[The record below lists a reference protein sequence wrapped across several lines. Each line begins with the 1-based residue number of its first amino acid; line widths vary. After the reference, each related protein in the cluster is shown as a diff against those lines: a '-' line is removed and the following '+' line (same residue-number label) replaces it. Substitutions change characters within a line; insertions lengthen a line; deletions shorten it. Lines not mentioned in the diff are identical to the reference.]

1 MLIVNLLLVNC
12 VKKVLIDIAIF
23 LATLLL
29 LAGGGL
35 ALLNRSRVQT
45 YIIGLVTD
53 RLSEEIGADVHIKRF
68 DLRPF
73 NRLTLDSVYLSDQQ
87 HDTLA
92 FIDHLHI
99 RFQPLSLRDNRLDF
113 ELIDLQ
119 RPYINIQKEGKDRL
133 NCTFL
138 IERFH
143 SDSTAFPLRVNIDAL
158 QLRDMRVRYDELL
171 VDQINVDFVLP
182 VFSSDS
188 LDFTIQSLSLQAQLD
203 RLDAGFRADIHGDLD
218 SLFADKMQ
226 LTYRGQQLF
235 DGDLAVHHPTVLD
248 SLYVQ
253 ADCNDLFL
261 NHALL
266 QDMLSQLF
274 RKPWHLPRPVAT
286 LGNIHYKGF
295 VAGRFEDMQLHGAFS
310 SALGSL
316 TVNGSAKT
324 DTTFQN
330 IDFCGHVSTRRFHLG
345 RLISN
350 KDVGVVA
357 MSAHVDVEAGNSRP
371 LSCVADA
378 HIHKIEYKGYTYRNI
393 RFDGSF
399 EDELVSGNLHI
410 DDANI
415 GLHAM
420 GMADWSEADTR
431 IDLAARV
438 QHFRPGALHLLEKY
452 PDMEVEA
459 MNYVSI
465 FTSGSSVAQM
475 MDNMTGYVIVDTLL
489 LRNGGKEMTV
499 EQIKV
504 QVDHTLDKGRPLHQ
518 LKIQSDYLTAGVMGH
533 FAYNTLPSTYRA
545 FMRQYLPSL
554 HAAESN
560 VIVKRHTNDL
570 DFYAYFRDLDKITET
585 LGLGVHLPS
594 YPTIKGY
601 VHESENVFGL
611 QAYIPRLAGA
621 KASMQDITI
630 SANNADNR
638 IGLSVYALNHL
649 PQDNPTT
656 AKIGD
661 VKTYLDMTAKD
672 DVIGLTVRLD
682 NTDSVRNEGVI
693 RVSTMLQQY
702 ANRPIWDVHIHPSN
716 IVLNDSVWSIEDAHI
731 IYTAADQ
738 TLAVE
743 HFGLSTSHQSIR
755 ANGMASKS
763 VADSI
768 DVALENINVN
778 YLLSYTNVAHAL
790 SVDGAATGWAT
801 IYGLFSQPMFE
812 AQATIP
818 EAGLNGVPLGRAVAE
833 AHLDKE
839 NKTVVITGDVID
851 STEYT
856 IAHVD
861 GLVKPEGYWELDIA
875 CDSVNLAIVN
885 FWTKGI
891 LSDLK
896 GLGYGN
902 LHIGGHRREAYI
914 TAGLYGKNAQLTV
927 PMIGATFMFSD
938 SVLMDST
945 SIRFPHITLYDK
957 EGHKG
962 TFDGVLSHTQF
973 EDFRYKMTASV
984 DKMLALNLPYD
995 SQSMFYGK
1003 VYGTGTVDIQ
1013 GDERECRIGVNAR
1026 TESKSKFYL
1035 SINTASTAANT
1046 SFINF
1051 VQPDTTTHDLLRLL
1065 QQPAEK
1071 QAKAEKK
1078 SSTRVLLSLQ
1088 VEATPQAEIN
1098 LRMGGD
1104 DGLRGR
1110 GEGNLKLNYDDR
1122 TGDVQLLGTYT
1133 LQSGTFTFSLGNIV
1147 RRSFEIAEGSRVIWS
1162 GDPTSPSVDV
1172 TGKYHLTASL
1182 RDLYG
1187 SEIEQLATNRTSVPV
1202 NCVLHMTDQLFNPI
1216 ISFAIE
1222 LPQSDESVQSQV
1234 RSMINTNEMLMRQV
1248 IYLLVFNRFYTPDYL
1263 QNTKNVG
1270 LNETYSLLSSTIT
1283 GQINAWLSK
1292 LTDVFTMGFN
1302 IRTDGEGATASQ
1314 EYEANFQIHPVSQLL
1329 INGNFGYR
1337 YNDLSNRPFFGDLDI
1352 EYMLTENG
1360 KLRLKAYTHTVD
1372 KYSLRQ
1378 ANTVQGVGFVF
1389 KHDFNLSP
1397 RHKKDSTRTTTPRDS
1412 VATEK

>member
-1 MLIVNLLLVNC
+1 M
-12 VKKVLIDIAIF
+12 KKVLIGIAIVI
-23 LATLLL
+23 LTLLL
-29 LAGGGL
+29 LVGGGVV
-35 ALLNRSRVQT
+35 LLQQSRVQT
-45 YIIGLVTD
+45 FIIGIVTD
-53 RLSEEIGADVHIKRF
+53 KLSEQWGADVHIGRF
-68 DLRPF
+68 HYRPLS
-73 NRLTLDSVYLSDQQ
+73 RLSVDSVYLSDQQ
-87 HDTLA
+87 RDTLA
-92 FIDHLHI
+92 FIEHVQV
-99 RFQPLSLRDNRLDF
+99 RFQPLALQDKRLDF
-113 ELIDLQ
+113 TQIELQ
-119 RPYINIQKEGKDRL
+119 KPYINIQKLNDTAL

-138 IERFH
+138 LERLH
-143 SDSTAFPLRVNIDAL
+143 SDSTAFPLRVNIDEL
-158 QLRDMRVRYDELL
+158 HLRDMRVRYDELL

-188 LDFTIQSLSLQAQLD
+188 LDFKIQSLSLQAQLD
-203 RLDAGFRADIHGDLD
+203 RLDAGFRANIHGDLD

-226 LTYRGQQLF
+226 LTYRGEQLF
-235 DGDLAVHHPTVLD
+235 DGDLAVYYPTILD

-253 ADCNDLFL
+253 ADCNDLYL

-274 RKPWHLPRPVAT
+274 RKPWHLPKPVAT

-295 VAGRFEDMQLHGAFS
+295 INGRVDSLMLQGAFS

-316 TVNGSAKT
+316 TVNGHAKT

-330 IDFCGHVSTRRFHLG
+330 LDFCGHVSTRRFHLG
-345 RLISN
+345 RLTSN
-350 KDVGVVA
+350 KELGVVA
-357 MSAHVDVEAGNSRP
+357 MSAHVDVNVGTQTP

-378 HIHKIEYKGYTYRNI
+378 HINKIEFRGYTYRNI
-393 RFDGSF
+393 HFDGSF
-399 EDELVSGNLHI
+399 EDELISGALRIN
-410 DDANI
+410 DANI
-415 GLHAM
+415 GLDMH
-420 GMADWSEADTR
+420 GMADLSEADTR
-431 IDLAARV
+431 IDLMARV
-438 QHFRPGALHLLEKY
+438 QHFRPNALHLVKDYPELE
-452 PDMEVEA
+452 MGA
-459 MNYVSI
+459 MNYISI
-465 FTSGSSVAQM
+465 FTSGSTPAEM

-489 LRNGGKEMTV
+489 LHNGEKELAV

-504 QVDHTLDKGRPLHQ
+504 QVDNTLDKGRPVHQ
-518 LKIQSDYLTAGVMGH
+518 LKIQSDYLTAGVTGH

-545 FMRQYLPSL
+545 FVRQYLPSMY
-554 HAAESN
+554 AAQSDM
-560 VIVKRHTNDL
+560 IVKRTTNDL

-594 YPTIKGY
+594 YPTIKGF
-601 VHESENVFGL
+601 VHESENQFGL
-611 QAYIPRLAGA
+611 QAYVPKIAGA
-621 KASMQDITI
+621 KASMQDVTI
-630 SANNADNR
+630 SADNAKNR

-661 VKTYLDMTAKD
+661 VKTYLDVTAKD

-702 ANRPIWDVHIHPSN
+702 ANRPIWDVHIHPSD
-716 IVLNDSVWSIEDAHI
+716 IVLNDSVWSIADAHI

-743 HFGLSTSHQSIR
+743 HFGLSTTNQSIR

-763 VADSI
+763 VEDSI

-812 AQATIP
+812 AQVTMP

-851 STEYT
+851 TTEYT

-902 LHIGGHRREAYI
+902 LHIGGHRRETYI

-945 SIRFPHITLYDK
+945 AIRFPHITLYDM

-962 TFDGVLSHTQF
+962 TFDGALTHTQF
-973 EDFRYKMTASV
+973 EDFRYNMTATV
-984 DKMLALNLPYD
+984 EKMLALNLPYD
-995 SQSMFYGK
+995 PQSMFYGK
-1003 VYGTGTVDIQ
+1003 VYGTGRVDIQ
-1013 GDERECRIGVNAR
+1013 GDEKECRIGVNAQ
-1026 TESKSKFYL
+1026 TESRSKFYL
-1035 SINTASTAANT
+1035 SVNTASTAAST

-1051 VQPDTTTHDLLRLL
+1051 VEPDTTSHSLLRLL
-1065 QQPAEK
+1065 QQPADK

-1088 VEATPQAEIN
+1088 VDVTPQAEIN

-1314 EYEANFQIHPVSQLL
+1314 EYEANFQLHPINQLL

-1337 YNDLSNRPFFGDLDI
+1337 YNDLSNRPFFGDLDV

-1360 KLRLKAYTHTVD
+1360 KLRAKAYTHTVD

-1389 KHDFNLSP
+1389 KHDFNWKP
-1397 RHKKDSTRTTTPRDS
+1397 RHKKDTTQTTTPRDS
-1412 VATEK
+1412 VATGK

>member
-1 MLIVNLLLVNC
+1 MM
-12 VKKVLIDIAIF
+12 KKVLIGIAIV
-23 LATLLL
+23 LLTLLL
-29 LAGGGL
+29 LVGGGVV
-35 ALLNRSRVQT
+35 LLNQSSVQT
-45 YIIGLVTD
+45 YIIGVVAKKV
-53 RLSEEIGADVHIKRF
+53 SEQIGADVSIKRF
-68 DLRPF
+68 DFRPF
-73 NRLTLDSVYLSDQQ
+73 SKLTLDSVYLSDQQ
-87 HDTLA
+87 RDTLA
-92 FIDHLHI
+92 FIDHVHVH
-99 RFQPLSLRDNRLDF
+99 FHPLSLRDKRLDF
-113 ELIDLQ
+113 ERVELDGPYVNVQKLNDTTLNCSFLIDKL
-119 RPYINIQKEGKDRL
+119 
-133 NCTFL
+133 T
-138 IERFH
+138 
-143 SDSTAFPLRVNIDAL
+143 SDSSSFALRVNVDAL
-158 QLRDMRVRYDELL
+158 HLRDMRVRYDELT
-171 VDQINVDFVLP
+171 VDEINMDFGMPVL
-182 VFSSDS
+182 SSDS
-188 LDFTIQSLSLQAQLD
+188 LDFKIESLTLQARLG
-203 RLDAGFRADIHGDLD
+203 RLDAGFRANIHGDLD
-218 SLFADKMQ
+218 SLFADELR
-226 LTYRGQQLF
+226 LTYRGTQLF
-235 DGDLAVHHPTVLD
+235 DGDLAVYEPTKLD

-274 RKPWHLPRPVAT
+274 RRPSHLPNPVAT
-286 LGNIHYKGF
+286 LGDVHYKGF
-295 VAGRFEDMQLHGAFS
+295 VAGRLEDMRLHGAFS

-316 TVNGSAKT
+316 TVNGEAKA
-324 DTTFQN
+324 DTALRN
-330 IDFCGHVSTRRFHLG
+330 VDFCGHVSTRRFHLG
-345 RLISN
+345 RLLNN
-350 KDVGVVA
+350 KELGTIAV
-357 MSAHVDVEAGNSRP
+357 SAHVDVKAGRDVP

-378 HIHKIEYKGYTYRNI
+378 KIGKIVFRDYAYHNI
-393 RFDGSF
+393 YFDGQFADEQISGSLRINDENVWIDANGLVDLSEEDTRFD
-399 EDELVSGNLHI
+399 L
-410 DDANI
+410 
-415 GLHAM
+415 GL
-420 GMADWSEADTR
+420 
-431 IDLAARV
+431 RV
-438 QHFRPGALHLLEKY
+438 EHLRPGALRLTDKLPELE
-452 PDMEVEA
+452 VSC
-459 MNYVSI
+459 MNYISI
-465 FTSGSSVAQM
+465 YTSGKTPAEM
-475 MDNMTGYVIVDTLL
+475 MDQMTGYVIVDTLL
-489 LRNGGKEMTV
+489 LRNGDKEMV
-499 EQIKV
+499 AEQIKV
-504 QVDHTLDKGRPLHQ
+504 VVDNQMLRNHPVHQ
-518 LKIQSDYLTAGVMGH
+518 LKIQSDFLTAGITGE
-533 FAYNTLPSTYRA
+533 FSYNTMPGTVMA
-545 FMRQYLPSL
+545 FVGQYLPSL
-554 HAAESN
+554 GRADDNIH
-560 VIVKRHTNDL
+560 IKRRTNDV
-570 DFYAYFRDLDKITET
+570 DFYAYFRDIDKITET
-585 LGLGVHLPS
+585 LGVGIHLPS
-594 YPTIKGY
+594 YPTVKGFL
-601 VHESENVFGL
+601 HESENQFGL
-611 QAYIPRLAGA
+611 QAYVPMLAGES
-621 KASMQDITI
+621 ASMQDLTI
-630 SANNADNR
+630 SVDNLNNRAK
-638 IGLSVYALNHL
+638 LSVYALSHL

-702 ANRPIWDVHIHPSN
+702 ANRPIWDVHIHPSD
-716 IVLNDSVWSIEDAHI
+716 IVLNDSVWSIADAHI

-743 HFGLSTSHQSIR
+743 HFGLSTTNQSIR

-763 VADSI
+763 VEDSI

-812 AQATIP
+812 AQVTMP
-818 EAGLNGVPLGRAVAE
+818 DAGLNGVPLGRAVAE

-851 STEYT
+851 TTEYT

-902 LHIGGHRREAYI
+902 LHIGGHRRETYI

-945 SIRFPHITLYDK
+945 AIRFPHITLYDM

-962 TFDGVLSHTQF
+962 TFDGALTHTQF
-973 EDFRYKMTASV
+973 EDFRYNMTATV
-984 DKMLALNLPYD
+984 EKMLALNLPYD
-995 SQSMFYGK
+995 QQSMFYGK
-1003 VYGTGTVDIQ
+1003 VYGTGRVDIQ
-1013 GDERECRIGVNAR
+1013 GDEKECRIGVNAQ
-1026 TESKSKFYL
+1026 TESRSKFYL
-1035 SINTASTAANT
+1035 SVNTASTAAST

-1051 VQPDTTTHDLLRLL
+1051 VEPDTTSHSLLRLL
-1065 QQPAEK
+1065 QQPADK

-1088 VEATPQAEIN
+1088 VDVTPQAEIN

-1314 EYEANFQIHPVSQLL
+1314 EYEANFQLHPINQLL

-1337 YNDLSNRPFFGDLDI
+1337 YNDLSNRPFFGDLDV

-1360 KLRLKAYTHTVD
+1360 KLRAKAYTHTVD

-1389 KHDFNLSP
+1389 KHDFNWKP
-1397 RHKKDSTRTTTPRDS
+1397 RHKKDTTQTTTPRDS
-1412 VATEK
+1412 VATGK

>member
-1 MLIVNLLLVNC
+1 M
-12 VKKVLIDIAIF
+12 KKVLIGIAIVI
-23 LATLLL
+23 LTLLL
-29 LAGGGL
+29 LVGGGVV
-35 ALLNRSRVQT
+35 LLQQSRVQT
-45 YIIGLVTD
+45 FIIGIVTD
-53 RLSEEIGADVHIKRF
+53 KLSEQWGADVHIGRF
-68 DLRPF
+68 HYRPLS
-73 NRLTLDSVYLSDQQ
+73 RLSVDSVYLSDQQ
-87 HDTLA
+87 RDTLA
-92 FIDHLHI
+92 FIEHVQV
-99 RFQPLSLRDNRLDF
+99 RFQPLALQDKRLDF
-113 ELIDLQ
+113 TQIELQ
-119 RPYINIQKEGKDRL
+119 KPYINIQKLNDTAL

-138 IERFH
+138 LERFH
-143 SDSTAFPLRVNIDAL
+143 SDSTTFPLRVNIDEL
-158 QLRDMRVRYDELL
+158 HLRDMRVRYDELL

-188 LDFTIQSLSLQAQLD
+188 LDFKIQSLSLQAQLD
-203 RLDAGFRADIHGDLD
+203 RLDAGFRANIHGDLD

-226 LTYRGQQLF
+226 LTYRGEQLF
-235 DGDLAVHHPTVLD
+235 DGDLAVYYPTILD

-253 ADCNDLFL
+253 ADCNDLYL

-274 RKPWHLPRPVAT
+274 RKPWHLPKPVAT

-295 VAGRFEDMQLHGAFS
+295 INGRVDSLMLQGAFS

-316 TVNGSAKT
+316 TVNGHAKT

-330 IDFCGHVSTRRFHLG
+330 LDFCGHVSTRRFHLG
-345 RLISN
+345 RLTSN
-350 KDVGVVA
+350 KELGVVA
-357 MSAHVDVEAGNSRP
+357 MSAHVDVNVGTQTP

-378 HIHKIEYKGYTYRNI
+378 HINKIEFRGYTYRNI
-393 RFDGSF
+393 HFDGSF
-399 EDELVSGNLHI
+399 EDELISGALRIN
-410 DDANI
+410 DANI
-415 GLHAM
+415 GLDMH
-420 GMADWSEADTR
+420 GMADLSEADTR
-431 IDLAARV
+431 IDLMARV
-438 QHFRPGALHLLEKY
+438 QHFRPNALHLVKDYPELE
-452 PDMEVEA
+452 MGA
-459 MNYVSI
+459 MNYISI
-465 FTSGSSVAQM
+465 FTSGSTPAEM

-489 LRNGGKEMTV
+489 LHNGEKELAV

-504 QVDHTLDKGRPLHQ
+504 QVDNTLDKGRPVHQ
-518 LKIQSDYLTAGVMGH
+518 LKIQSDYLTAGVTGH

-545 FMRQYLPSL
+545 FVRQYLPSMY
-554 HAAESN
+554 AAQSDM
-560 VIVKRHTNDL
+560 IVKRTTNDL

-594 YPTIKGY
+594 YPTIKGF
-601 VHESENVFGL
+601 VHESENQFGL
-611 QAYIPRLAGA
+611 QAYVPKIAGA
-621 KASMQDITI
+621 KASMQDVTI
-630 SANNADNR
+630 SADNAKNR

-702 ANRPIWDVHIHPSN
+702 ANRPIWDVHIHPSD
-716 IVLNDSVWSIEDAHI
+716 IVLNDSVWSIADAHI

-743 HFGLSTSHQSIR
+743 HFGLSTTNQSIR

-763 VADSI
+763 VEDSI

-812 AQATIP
+812 AQVTMP

-851 STEYT
+851 TTEYT

-902 LHIGGHRREAYI
+902 LHIGGHRRETYI

-945 SIRFPHITLYDK
+945 AIRFPHITLYDM

-962 TFDGVLSHTQF
+962 TFDGALTHTQF
-973 EDFRYKMTASV
+973 EDFRYNMTATV
-984 DKMLALNLPYD
+984 EKMLALNLPYD
-995 SQSMFYGK
+995 PQSMFYGK
-1003 VYGTGTVDIQ
+1003 VYGTGRVDIQ
-1013 GDERECRIGVNAR
+1013 GDEKECRIGVNAQ
-1026 TESKSKFYL
+1026 TESRSKFYL
-1035 SINTASTAANT
+1035 SVNTASTAAST

-1051 VQPDTTTHDLLRLL
+1051 VEPDTTSHSLLRLL
-1065 QQPAEK
+1065 QQPADK

-1088 VEATPQAEIN
+1088 VDVTPQAEIN

-1314 EYEANFQIHPVSQLL
+1314 EYEANFQLHPINQLL

-1337 YNDLSNRPFFGDLDI
+1337 YNDLSNRPFFGDLDV

-1360 KLRLKAYTHTVD
+1360 KLRAKAYTHTVD

-1389 KHDFNLSP
+1389 KHDFNWKP
-1397 RHKKDSTRTTTPRDS
+1397 RHKKDTTQTTTPRDS
-1412 VATEK
+1412 VATGK

>member
-1 MLIVNLLLVNC
+1 M
-12 VKKVLIDIAIF
+12 KKVLIGIAIVM
-23 LATLLL
+23 LTLLL
-29 LAGGGL
+29 LVGGGVV
-35 ALLNRSRVQT
+35 LLQQSRVQT
-45 YIIGLVTD
+45 FIIGIVTD
-53 RLSEEIGADVHIKRF
+53 KLSEQWGADVHIGRF
-68 DLRPF
+68 HYRPLS
-73 NRLTLDSVYLSDQQ
+73 RLSVDSVYLSDQQ
-87 HDTLA
+87 RDTLA
-92 FIDHLHI
+92 FIEHVQV
-99 RFQPLSLRDNRLDF
+99 RFQPLALQDKRLDF
-113 ELIDLQ
+113 TQIELQ
-119 RPYINIQKEGKDRL
+119 KPYINIQKLNDTAL

-138 IERFH
+138 LERFH
-143 SDSTAFPLRVNIDAL
+143 SDSTTFPLRVNIDEL
-158 QLRDMRVRYDELL
+158 HLRDMRVRYDELL

-188 LDFTIQSLSLQAQLD
+188 LDFKIQSLSLQAQLD
-203 RLDAGFRADIHGDLD
+203 RLDAGFRANIHGDLD

-226 LTYRGQQLF
+226 LTYRGEQLF
-235 DGDLAVHHPTVLD
+235 DGDLAVYYPTILD

-253 ADCNDLFL
+253 ADCNDLYL

-274 RKPWHLPRPVAT
+274 RKPWHLPKPVAT

-295 VAGRFEDMQLHGAFS
+295 INGRVDSLMLQGAFS

-316 TVNGSAKT
+316 TVNGHAKT

-330 IDFCGHVSTRRFHLG
+330 LDFCGHVSTRRFHLG
-345 RLISN
+345 RLTSN
-350 KDVGVVA
+350 KELGVVA
-357 MSAHVDVEAGNSRP
+357 MSAHVDVNVGTQTP

-378 HIHKIEYKGYTYRNI
+378 HINKIEFRGYTYRNI
-393 RFDGSF
+393 HFDGSF
-399 EDELVSGNLHI
+399 EDELISGALRIN
-410 DDANI
+410 DANI
-415 GLHAM
+415 GLDMH
-420 GMADWSEADTR
+420 GMADLSEADTR
-431 IDLAARV
+431 IDLMARV
-438 QHFRPGALHLLEKY
+438 QHFRPNALHLVKDYPELE
-452 PDMEVEA
+452 MGA
-459 MNYVSI
+459 MNYISI
-465 FTSGSSVAQM
+465 FTSGSTPAEM
-475 MDNMTGYVIVDTLL
+475 MDQMTGYVIVDTLL
-489 LRNGGKEMTV
+489 LRNGEKEMV
-499 EQIKV
+499 AEQIKV
-504 QVDHTLDKGRPLHQ
+504 MVDNQMLRNHPVHQ
-518 LKIQSDYLTAGVMGH
+518 LKIQSDFLTAGITGE
-533 FAYNTLPSTYRA
+533 FSYNTMPGTVMA
-545 FMRQYLPSL
+545 FVGQYLPSL
-554 HAAESN
+554 GRADDNIH
-560 VIVKRHTNDL
+560 IKRRTNDV
-570 DFYAYFRDLDKITET
+570 DFYAYFRDIDKITET
-585 LGLGVHLPS
+585 LGVGIHLPS
-594 YPTIKGY
+594 YPTVKGFL
-601 VHESENVFGL
+601 HESENQFGL
-611 QAYIPRLAGA
+611 QAYVPMLAGES
-621 KASMQDITI
+621 ASMQDLTI
-630 SANNADNR
+630 SVDNLNNRAK
-638 IGLSVYALNHL
+638 LSVYALSHL

-702 ANRPIWDVHIHPSN
+702 ANRPIWDVHIHPSD
-716 IVLNDSVWSIEDAHI
+716 IVLNDSVWSIADAHI

-743 HFGLSTSHQSIR
+743 HFGLSTTNQSIR

-763 VADSI
+763 VEDSI

-812 AQATIP
+812 AQVTMP

-851 STEYT
+851 TTEYT

-902 LHIGGHRREAYI
+902 LHIGGHRRETYI

-945 SIRFPHITLYDK
+945 AIRFPHITLYDM

-962 TFDGVLSHTQF
+962 TFDGALTHTQF
-973 EDFRYKMTASV
+973 EDFRYNMTATV

-995 SQSMFYGK
+995 PQSMFYGK
-1003 VYGTGTVDIQ
+1003 VYGTGRVDIQ
-1013 GDERECRIGVNAR
+1013 GDEKECRIGVNAQ
-1026 TESKSKFYL
+1026 TESRSKFYL
-1035 SINTASTAANT
+1035 SVNTASTAAST

-1051 VQPDTTTHDLLRLL
+1051 VEPDTTSHSLLRLL
-1065 QQPAEK
+1065 QQPADK

-1088 VEATPQAEIN
+1088 VDVTPQAEIN

-1314 EYEANFQIHPVSQLL
+1314 EYEANFQLHPINQLL

-1337 YNDLSNRPFFGDLDI
+1337 YNDLSNRPFFGDLDV

-1360 KLRLKAYTHTVD
+1360 KLRAKAYTHTVD

-1389 KHDFNLSP
+1389 KHDFNWKP
-1397 RHKKDSTRTTTPRDS
+1397 RHKKDTTRTTTPRDS
-1412 VATEK
+1412 VATGK

>member
-1 MLIVNLLLVNC
+1 M
-12 VKKVLIDIAIF
+12 KKVLIGIAIVM
-23 LATLLL
+23 LTLLL
-29 LAGGGL
+29 LVGGGVV
-35 ALLNRSRVQT
+35 LLQQSRVQT
-45 YIIGLVTD
+45 FIIGIVTD
-53 RLSEEIGADVHIKRF
+53 KLSEQWGADVHIGRF
-68 DLRPF
+68 HYRPLS
-73 NRLTLDSVYLSDQQ
+73 RLSVDSVYLSDQQ
-87 HDTLA
+87 RDTLA
-92 FIDHLHI
+92 FIEHVQV
-99 RFQPLSLRDNRLDF
+99 RFQPLALQDKRLDF
-113 ELIDLQ
+113 TQIELQ
-119 RPYINIQKEGKDRL
+119 KPYINIQKLNDTAL

-138 IERFH
+138 LERFH
-143 SDSTAFPLRVNIDAL
+143 SDSTTFPLRVNIDEL
-158 QLRDMRVRYDELL
+158 HLRDMRVRYDELL

-188 LDFTIQSLSLQAQLD
+188 LDFKIQSLSLQAQLD
-203 RLDAGFRADIHGDLD
+203 RLDAGFRANIHGDLD

-226 LTYRGQQLF
+226 LTYRGEQLF
-235 DGDLAVHHPTVLD
+235 DGDLAVYYPTILD

-253 ADCNDLFL
+253 ADCNDLYL

-274 RKPWHLPRPVAT
+274 RKPWHLPKPVAT

-295 VAGRFEDMQLHGAFS
+295 INGRVDSLMLQGAFS

-316 TVNGSAKT
+316 TVNGHAKT

-330 IDFCGHVSTRRFHLG
+330 LDFCGHVSTRRFHLG
-345 RLISN
+345 RLTSN
-350 KDVGVVA
+350 KELGVVA
-357 MSAHVDVEAGNSRP
+357 MSAHVDVNVGTQTP

-378 HIHKIEYKGYTYRNI
+378 HINKIEFRGYTYRNI
-393 RFDGSF
+393 HFDGSF
-399 EDELVSGNLHI
+399 EDELISGALRIN
-410 DDANI
+410 DANI
-415 GLHAM
+415 GLDMH
-420 GMADWSEADTR
+420 GMADLSEADTR
-431 IDLAARV
+431 IDLMARV
-438 QHFRPGALHLLEKY
+438 QHFRPNALHLVKDYPELE
-452 PDMEVEA
+452 MGA
-459 MNYVSI
+459 MNYISI
-465 FTSGSSVAQM
+465 FTSGSTPAEM

-489 LRNGGKEMTV
+489 LHNGEKELAV
-499 EQIKV
+499 EQIRV
-504 QVDHTLDKGRPLHQ
+504 QVDNTLDKGRPVHQ
-518 LKIQSDYLTAGVMGH
+518 LKIQSDYLTAGVTGH
-533 FAYNTLPSTYRA
+533 FAYNTLPSTYKA
-545 FMRQYLPSL
+545 FVRQYLPSMY
-554 HAAESN
+554 AAQSDM
-560 VIVKRHTNDL
+560 IVKRTTNDL

-594 YPTIKGY
+594 YPTIKGF
-601 VHESENVFGL
+601 VHESENQFGL
-611 QAYIPRLAGA
+611 QAYVPKIAGA
-621 KASMQDITI
+621 KASMQDVTI
-630 SANNADNR
+630 SADNAKNR

-702 ANRPIWDVHIHPSN
+702 ANRPIWDVHIHPSD
-716 IVLNDSVWSIEDAHI
+716 IVLNDSVWSIADAHI

-743 HFGLSTSHQSIR
+743 HFGLSTTNQSIR

-763 VADSI
+763 VEDSI

-812 AQATIP
+812 AQVTMP

-851 STEYT
+851 TTEYT

-902 LHIGGHRREAYI
+902 LHIGGHRRETYI

-945 SIRFPHITLYDK
+945 AIRFPHITLYDM

-962 TFDGVLSHTQF
+962 TFDGALTHTQF
-973 EDFRYKMTASV
+973 EDFRYNMTATV

-995 SQSMFYGK
+995 PQSMFYGK
-1003 VYGTGTVDIQ
+1003 VYGTGRVDIQ
-1013 GDERECRIGVNAR
+1013 GDEKECRIGVNAQ
-1026 TESKSKFYL
+1026 TESRSKFYL
-1035 SINTASTAANT
+1035 SVNTASTAAST

-1051 VQPDTTTHDLLRLL
+1051 VEPDTTSHSLLRLL
-1065 QQPAEK
+1065 QQPADK

-1088 VEATPQAEIN
+1088 VDVTPQAEIN

-1314 EYEANFQIHPVSQLL
+1314 EYEANFQLHPINQLL

-1337 YNDLSNRPFFGDLDI
+1337 YNDLSNRPFFGDLDV

-1360 KLRLKAYTHTVD
+1360 KLRAKAYTHTVD

-1389 KHDFNLSP
+1389 KHDFNWKP
-1397 RHKKDSTRTTTPRDS
+1397 RHKKDTTQTATPRDS
-1412 VATEK
+1412 IATGK

>member
-1 MLIVNLLLVNC
+1 M
-12 VKKVLIDIAIF
+12 KKVLIGIAIVM
-23 LATLLL
+23 LTLLL
-29 LAGGGL
+29 LVGGGVV
-35 ALLNRSRVQT
+35 LLQQSRVQT
-45 YIIGLVTD
+45 FIIGIVTD
-53 RLSEEIGADVHIKRF
+53 KLSEQWGADVHIGRF
-68 DLRPF
+68 HYRPLS
-73 NRLTLDSVYLSDQQ
+73 RLSVDSVYLSDQQ
-87 HDTLA
+87 RDTLA
-92 FIDHLHI
+92 FIEHVQV
-99 RFQPLSLRDNRLDF
+99 RFQPLALQDKRLDF
-113 ELIDLQ
+113 TQIELQ
-119 RPYINIQKEGKDRL
+119 KPYINIQKLNDTAL

-138 IERFH
+138 LERFH
-143 SDSTAFPLRVNIDAL
+143 SDSTTFPLRVNIDEL
-158 QLRDMRVRYDELL
+158 HLRDMRVRYDELL

-188 LDFTIQSLSLQAQLD
+188 LDFKIQSLSLQAQLD
-203 RLDAGFRADIHGDLD
+203 RLDAGFRANIHGDLD

-226 LTYRGQQLF
+226 LTYRGEQLF
-235 DGDLAVHHPTVLD
+235 DGDLAVYYPTILD

-253 ADCNDLFL
+253 ADCNDLYL

-274 RKPWHLPRPVAT
+274 RKPWHLPKPVAT

-295 VAGRFEDMQLHGAFS
+295 INGRVDSLMLQGAFS

-316 TVNGSAKT
+316 TVNGHAKT

-330 IDFCGHVSTRRFHLG
+330 LDFCGHVSTRRFHLG
-345 RLISN
+345 RLTSN
-350 KDVGVVA
+350 KELGVVA
-357 MSAHVDVEAGNSRP
+357 MSAHVDVNVGTQTP

-378 HIHKIEYKGYTYRNI
+378 HINKIEFRGYTYRNI
-393 RFDGSF
+393 HFDGSF
-399 EDELVSGNLHI
+399 EDELISGALRIN
-410 DDANI
+410 DANI
-415 GLHAM
+415 GLDMH
-420 GMADWSEADTR
+420 GMADLSEADTR
-431 IDLAARV
+431 IDLMARV
-438 QHFRPGALHLLEKY
+438 QHFRPNALHLVKDYPELE
-452 PDMEVEA
+452 MGA
-459 MNYVSI
+459 MNYISI
-465 FTSGSSVAQM
+465 FTSGSTPAEM

-489 LRNGGKEMTV
+489 LHNGEKELAV
-499 EQIKV
+499 EQIRV
-504 QVDHTLDKGRPLHQ
+504 QVDNTLDKGRPVHQ
-518 LKIQSDYLTAGVMGH
+518 LKIQSDYLTAGVTGH
-533 FAYNTLPSTYRA
+533 FAYNTLPSTYKA
-545 FMRQYLPSL
+545 FVRQYLPSMY
-554 HAAESN
+554 AAQSDM
-560 VIVKRHTNDL
+560 IVKRTTNDL

-594 YPTIKGY
+594 YPTIKGF
-601 VHESENVFGL
+601 VHESENQFGL
-611 QAYIPRLAGA
+611 QAYVPKIAGA
-621 KASMQDITI
+621 KASMQDVTI
-630 SANNADNR
+630 SADNAKNR

-702 ANRPIWDVHIHPSN
+702 ANRPIWDVHIHPSD
-716 IVLNDSVWSIEDAHI
+716 IVLNDSVWSIADAHI

-743 HFGLSTSHQSIR
+743 HFGLSTTNQSIR

-763 VADSI
+763 VEDSI

-812 AQATIP
+812 AQVTMP

-851 STEYT
+851 TTEYT

-902 LHIGGHRREAYI
+902 LHIGGHRRETYI

-945 SIRFPHITLYDK
+945 AIRFPHITLYDM

-962 TFDGVLSHTQF
+962 TFDGALTHTQF
-973 EDFRYKMTASV
+973 EDFRYNMTATV

-995 SQSMFYGK
+995 PQSMFYGK
-1003 VYGTGTVDIQ
+1003 VYGTGRVDIQ
-1013 GDERECRIGVNAR
+1013 GDEKECRIGVNAQ
-1026 TESKSKFYL
+1026 TESRSKFYL
-1035 SINTASTAANT
+1035 SVNTASTAAST

-1051 VQPDTTTHDLLRLL
+1051 VEPDTTSHSLLRLL
-1065 QQPAEK
+1065 QQPADK

-1088 VEATPQAEIN
+1088 VDVTPQAEIN

-1314 EYEANFQIHPVSQLL
+1314 EYEANFQLHPINQLL

-1337 YNDLSNRPFFGDLDI
+1337 YNDLSNRPFFGDLDV

-1360 KLRLKAYTHTVD
+1360 KLRAKAYTHTVD

-1389 KHDFNLSP
+1389 KHDFNWKP
-1397 RHKKDSTRTTTPRDS
+1397 RHKKDTTQTTTPRDS
-1412 VATEK
+1412 VATGK

>member
-1 MLIVNLLLVNC
+1 M
-12 VKKVLIDIAIF
+12 KKVLIGIAIVM
-23 LATLLL
+23 LTLLL
-29 LAGGGL
+29 LVGGGVV
-35 ALLNRSRVQT
+35 LLQQSRVQT
-45 YIIGLVTD
+45 FIIGIVTD
-53 RLSEEIGADVHIKRF
+53 KLSEQWGADVHIGRF
-68 DLRPF
+68 HYRPLS
-73 NRLTLDSVYLSDQQ
+73 RLSVDSVYLSDQQ
-87 HDTLA
+87 RDTLA
-92 FIDHLHI
+92 FIEHVQV
-99 RFQPLSLRDNRLDF
+99 RFQPLALQDKRLDF
-113 ELIDLQ
+113 TQIELQ
-119 RPYINIQKEGKDRL
+119 KPYINIQKLNDTAL

-138 IERFH
+138 LERLH
-143 SDSTAFPLRVNIDAL
+143 SDSTAFPLRVNIDEL
-158 QLRDMRVRYDELL
+158 HLRDMRVRYDELL

-188 LDFTIQSLSLQAQLD
+188 LDFKIQSLSLQAQLD
-203 RLDAGFRADIHGDLD
+203 RLDAGFRANIHGDLD

-226 LTYRGQQLF
+226 LTYRGEQLF
-235 DGDLAVHHPTVLD
+235 DGDLAVYYPTILD

-253 ADCNDLFL
+253 ADCNDLYL

-274 RKPWHLPRPVAT
+274 RKPWHLPKPVAT

-295 VAGRFEDMQLHGAFS
+295 INGRVDSLMLQGAFS

-316 TVNGSAKT
+316 TVNGHAKT

-330 IDFCGHVSTRRFHLG
+330 LDFCGHVSTRRFHLG
-345 RLISN
+345 RLTSN
-350 KDVGVVA
+350 KELGVVA
-357 MSAHVDVEAGNSRP
+357 MSAHVDVNVGTQTP

-378 HIHKIEYKGYTYRNI
+378 HINKIEFRGYTYRNI
-393 RFDGSF
+393 HFDGSF
-399 EDELVSGNLHI
+399 EDELISGALRIN
-410 DDANI
+410 DANI
-415 GLHAM
+415 GLDMH
-420 GMADWSEADTR
+420 GMADLSEADTR
-431 IDLAARV
+431 IDLMARV
-438 QHFRPGALHLLEKY
+438 QYFRPNALHLVKDYPELE
-452 PDMEVEA
+452 MGA
-459 MNYVSI
+459 MNYISI
-465 FTSGSSVAQM
+465 FTSGSTPAEM

-489 LRNGGKEMTV
+489 LHNGEKELAV

-504 QVDHTLDKGRPLHQ
+504 QVDNTLDKGRPVHQ
-518 LKIQSDYLTAGVMGH
+518 LKIQSDYLTAGVTGH

-545 FMRQYLPSL
+545 FVRQYLPSMY
-554 HAAESN
+554 AAQSDM
-560 VIVKRHTNDL
+560 IVKRTTNDL

-594 YPTIKGY
+594 YPTIKGF
-601 VHESENVFGL
+601 VHESENQFGL
-611 QAYIPRLAGA
+611 QAYVPKIAGA
-621 KASMQDITI
+621 KASMQDVTI
-630 SANNADNR
+630 SADNAKNR

-702 ANRPIWDVHIHPSN
+702 ANRPIWDVHIHPSD
-716 IVLNDSVWSIEDAHI
+716 IVLNDSVWSIADAHI

-743 HFGLSTSHQSIR
+743 HFGLSTTNQSIR

-763 VADSI
+763 VEDSI

-812 AQATIP
+812 AQVTMP
-818 EAGLNGVPLGRAVAE
+818 DAGLNGVPLGRAVAE
-833 AHLDKE
+833 AHLDRE

-851 STEYT
+851 TTEYT

-902 LHIGGHRREAYI
+902 LHIGGHRRETYI

-945 SIRFPHITLYDK
+945 AIRFPHITLYDM

-962 TFDGVLSHTQF
+962 TFDGALTHTQF
-973 EDFRYKMTASV
+973 EDFRYNMTATV

-995 SQSMFYGK
+995 PQSMFYGK
-1003 VYGTGTVDIQ
+1003 VYGTGRVDIQ
-1013 GDERECRIGVNAR
+1013 GDEKECRIGVNAQ
-1026 TESKSKFYL
+1026 TESRSKFYL
-1035 SINTASTAANT
+1035 SVNTASTAAST

-1051 VQPDTTTHDLLRLL
+1051 VEPDTTSHSLLRLL
-1065 QQPAEK
+1065 QQPADK

-1088 VEATPQAEIN
+1088 VDVTPQAEIN

-1314 EYEANFQIHPVSQLL
+1314 EYEANFQLHPINQLL

-1337 YNDLSNRPFFGDLDI
+1337 YNDLSNRPFFGDLDV

-1360 KLRLKAYTHTVD
+1360 KLRAKAYTHTVD

-1389 KHDFNLSP
+1389 KHDFNWKP
-1397 RHKKDSTRTTTPRDS
+1397 RHKKDTTQTATPRDS
-1412 VATEK
+1412 IATGK